1 MGGKCYEKNSSLFVD
16 SFFPELESTKCEDS
30 VFVHSMSPHVWDSVF
45 FRAEMFGLLKDKIPL
60 VCWSQGSGY
69 SLSVSIGSLYGVRPN
84 QIPPKGKFSQK
95 KTANYPYF
103 VDKGGEGVLKCG

>member
-1 MGGKCYEKNSSLFVD
+1 
-16 SFFPELESTKCEDS
+16 
-30 VFVHSMSPHVWDSVF
+30 
-45 FRAEMFGLLKDKIPL
+45 MFGLLKDKIPL
-60 VCWSQGSGY
+60 VCWSQCSGY

-103 VDKGGEGVLKCG
+103 VDKGGRCHGDSRNFVVSEYWSFYTN

>member
-1 MGGKCYEKNSSLFVD
+1 
-16 SFFPELESTKCEDS
+16 
-30 VFVHSMSPHVWDSVF
+30 
-45 FRAEMFGLLKDKIPL
+45 MFGLLKDKIPL

-103 VDKGGEGVLKCG
+103 VDKGGGLYLFIKMRKNLKRLKWKQK

>member
-1 MGGKCYEKNSSLFVD
+1 MRTLFLFTVC
-16 SFFPELESTKCEDS
+16 PP
-30 VFVHSMSPHVWDSVF
+30 MSGTLFF

>member
-1 MGGKCYEKNSSLFVD
+1 MRTLFLFTVC
-16 SFFPELESTKCEDS
+16 PP
-30 VFVHSMSPHVWDSVF
+30 MSGTLFF

-95 KTANYPYF
+95 KRQIIHILWIRLFLLNLGTA
-103 VDKGGEGVLKCG
+103 